1 VKRLCADDSAA
12 TSVKVGYRQA
22 SYMQSP
28 PSIELGGLFA
38 LAKRSPREGLA
49 SPIPTRGLF
58 AFP

>member
-1 VKRLCADDSAA
+1 
-12 TSVKVGYRQA
+12 
-22 SYMQSP
+22 MQSP